1 MKAFFLL
8 LKIQLLGLF
17 GINKALHADP
27 RKAKRMLAL
36 TALAAVGIVALVAL
50 YVSSVAS
57 VLARLGLAD
66 AIPTVA
72 VLVGAVAGGVAA
84 FLKANGMLFAFKDY
98 DLVMSLPVPTAV
110 VVLSRIA
117 SLYAM
122 SFVFGLLVMVPAFCV
137 YAANAGVTAAG
148 LAFMALAIVVA
159 PLLPLAV
166 AVVLAALIAA
176 FSSRFRHAN
185 IVMVVL
191 MIAATIAIIAASM
204 LLTGQGQMSDLDAL
218 AQMGGMK
225 ADVLAQV
232 YPPAAWAAAGI
243 AHGDVL
249 AFGLFALVN
258 VAAALVLVAVLTRL
272 FVPVNALLMSTR
284 SHTSFSFDAAGKS
297 SRAGERTPFRALVEK
312 ELRLLVATP
321 VYLLNGCMG
330 YVLVLVGAVA
340 EAVAI
345 ATGMLSLDAVPA
357 ELAPMVGAMLPWV
370 VAFCLGISSTTAP
383 SVSLE
388 GSARW
393 LMQTAPVPARTVLG
407 AKAAVNLLF
416 AVPTVVVGGALLAFA
431 NPLGALDVAAL
442 FAVPLAFALFS
453 TFLGLALDARYP
465 RYDWTTVYEPVK
477 RGMPVFAV
485 VLGGMILAG
494 VGMAASLFG
503 GPLAAFAVAAVVA
516 AASLLLW
523 RETMKTWSPLSS

>member
-1 MKAFFLL
+1 MKSFVLL
-8 LKIQLLGLF
+8 VKIQLLGLF
-17 GINKALHADP
+17 GINKALHANAD
-27 RKAKRMLAL
+27 KARRTLAL
-36 TALAAVGIVALVAL
+36 VAVGAAGIVALVAL
-50 YVSSVAS
+50 YVTSVAGAL
-57 VLARLGLAD
+57 VRLGLAD
-66 AIPTVA
+66 AIPAVA

-122 SFVFGLLVMVPAFCV
+122 SLAFGLLVMVPAFCV
-137 YAANAGVTAAG
+137 YAANVGVTAVG
-148 LAFMALAIVVA
+148 VAFMALSVVLA
-159 PLLPLAV
+159 PLAPLAV
-166 AVVLAALIAA
+166 AVALAALIAA

-191 MIAATIAIIAASM
+191 MLAATLAVIAGA
-204 LLTGQGQMSDLDAL
+204 LLLSGQGQMDDLDAL
-218 AQMGGMK
+218 AQMGAAK
-225 ADVLAQV
+225 SDLLVQA
-232 YPPAAWAAAGI
+232 YPPAAWAAEGV
-243 AHGDVL
+243 AHGDAL
-249 AFGLFALVN
+249 AFCLFAVVN
-258 VAAALVLVAVLTRL
+258 VAAALVLVFVLTRL

-284 SHTSFSFDAAGKS
+284 SHATFSFDAAGKGA
-297 SRAGERTPFRALVEK
+297 RAGVRTPFRALVAK
-312 ELRLLVATP
+312 ELRLLLATP

-330 YVLVLVGAVA
+330 YVLVVVGAAA
-340 EAVAI
+340 EAVAL
-345 ATGMLSLDAVPA
+345 ATGALSLDAIPA
-357 ELAPMVGAMLPWV
+357 ELAPMVGAMLPWT
-370 VAFCLGISSTTAP
+370 VAFCVGISSTTAP

-416 AVPTVVVGGALLAFA
+416 AVPTVLVGGALLALA
-431 NPLGALDVAAL
+431 NPLDAPAVAAL

-453 TFLGLALDARYP
+453 TFLGLALDARWP

-485 VLGGMILAG
+485 VFGGMVLAG

-523 RETMKTWSPLSS
+523 RETLRKGYAS